1 VRKILI
7 VTHDTPHATAVVSS
21 LRESGC
27 EFTVTSTF
35 TAARDHLDAADT
47 RPSLVVVEV
56 RLGAYNGLQLALHA
70 RARGIPAIVIGEP
83 NPITEYEARELG
95 AAYLSW
101 SDLGDTE
108 LQSVAAALTDAHR
121 PSDGGSSEDPLMRA
135 AAMPFAAAWA
145 LASASPVARAG
156 SPTRFLVH

>member
-1 VRKILI
+1 
-7 VTHDTPHATAVVSS
+7 VTNDTPHATAVVSS

-35 TAARDHLDAADT
+35 TAAREYLDAADMQPT
-47 RPSLVVVEV
+47 LVVVEV

-70 RARGIPAIVIGEP
+70 RARGIPAIVLGEP
-83 NPITEYEARELG
+83 NPINECEAREMG

-101 SDLGDTE
+101 ADFGDAE
-108 LQSVAAALTDAHR
+108 LQSVVSALMAGHHNPAGAAIDPPPVR
-121 PSDGGSSEDPLMRA
+121 PD
-135 AAMPFAAAWA
+135 AMPFAAAWA

-156 SPTRFLVH
+156 SPARFLVH